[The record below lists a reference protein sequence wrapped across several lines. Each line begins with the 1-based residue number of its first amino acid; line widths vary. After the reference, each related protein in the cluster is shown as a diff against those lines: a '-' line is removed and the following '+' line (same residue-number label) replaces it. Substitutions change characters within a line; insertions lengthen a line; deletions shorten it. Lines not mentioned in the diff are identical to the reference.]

1 MVANT
6 YFFIMISMYFLIL
19 VITSRSL
26 EVLTLTD
33 MEKIR
38 GVFLEKYLGFQQQ
51 LFLSV
56 YKYFVNTLVYIFEIQ
71 LLILSLFIYKQS
83 VI

>member
-6 YFFIMISMYFLIL
+6 YFFIMISMYFFIL

-26 EVLTLTD
+26 GVLTLTN

-38 GVFLEKYLGFQQQ
+38 GVFLEKYLGFQQV
-51 LFLSV
+51 LNSNFFFRLA
-56 YKYFVNTLVYIFEIQ
+56 NI
-71 LLILSLFIYKQS
+71 LLISHPI
-83 VI
+83 

>member
-19 VITSRSL
+19 VITSRYL
-26 EVLTLTD
+26 GVLALTN

-38 GVFLEKYLGFQQQ
+38 GVFLEKYLGFQQV
-51 LFLSV
+51 FNNN
-56 YKYFVNTLVYIFEIQ
+56 YFYPFTNI
-71 LLILSLFIYKQS
+71 LLIH
-83 VI
+83 